1 MFPNR
6 TNQNP
11 TPTMNKRLFIIAII
25 LFTAL
30 PAARSQVIVEDVA
43 SIAQDAINQVVDL
56 GKYVEMVNN
65 QVQQINTM
73 TQELQQTV
81 AYVKA
86 FGDPSQL
93 LEITGV
99 NELMS
104 ELDLKGVAQT
114 LGEIRQ
120 TASGIQSLKNNATGL
135 YQSITD
141 FSFSGT
147 SVPRP
152 EQFYRPFA
160 ALENAADNYT
170 AVYDDVMQRRQTLKG
185 QMVSTLDR
193 LQSST
198 TDAETQKL
206 QGVVTAQAAQLH
218 ALDQEIANAASQA
231 VVQDISNRNDERKQ
245 QQARNEEI
253 AADRH
258 DAMKK
263 YGTLLVPDVNSDVR
277 FGRSAQ

>member
-1 MFPNR
+1 
-6 TNQNP
+6 
-11 TPTMNKRLFIIAII
+11 MNKRLIITATA
-25 LFTAL
+25 LFLML
-30 PAARSQVIVEDVA
+30 PAARAQLVVEDVL
-43 SIAQDAINQVVDL
+43 SIAQDAVNQVVDL
-56 GKYVEMVNN
+56 AKYVEMVNN

-104 ELDLKGVAQT
+104 EMDLSGVGQT

-120 TASGIQSLKNNATGL
+120 TASGIESLKNNATGL

-141 FSFSGT
+141 ISFSGIE
-147 SVPRP
+147 VPRVADI
-152 EQFYRPFA
+152 YKPFS
-160 ALENAADNYT
+160 ALENASSNYT
-170 AVYDDVMQRRQTLKG
+170 AVYDDVTQRRQALKG
-185 QMVSTLDR
+185 QMVGTIDR
-193 LQSST
+193 LQAST

-206 QGVVTAQAAQLH
+206 QGVVTAQAAQLQS
-218 ALDQEIANAASQA
+218 LDDEIANAASQA
-231 VVQDISNRNDERKQ
+231 VVQDISNRNDEAKQ

-253 AADRH
+253 AAERH
-258 DAMKK
+258 DALKK
-263 YGTLLVPDVNSDVR
+263 FGAMMVPDVNSDVR
-277 FGRSAQ
+277 FGRSGK

>member
-1 MFPNR
+1 
-6 TNQNP
+6 
-11 TPTMNKRLFIIAII
+11 MNKRLLVIATTF
-25 LFTAL
+25 LLAL
-30 PAARSQVIVEDVA
+30 PAARAQLVVEDVL
-43 SIAQDAINQVVDL
+43 SIAQDAVNQVVDL
-56 GKYVEMVNN
+56 AKYVEMVNN

-104 ELDLKGVAQT
+104 ELDLSGVGQT

-120 TASGIQSLKNNATGL
+120 TASGIQSLKDNATGL

-141 FSFSGT
+141 VSFSGIE
-147 SVPRP
+147 VPRVAD
-152 EQFYRPFA
+152 FYKPFS
-160 ALENAADNYT
+160 ALENASSNYT
-170 AVYDDVMQRRQTLKG
+170 TVYDDVTQRRQTLKG
-185 QMVSTLDR
+185 QMVGTIDR
-193 LQSST
+193 LQAST

-206 QGVVTAQAAQLH
+206 QGVVTAQAAQLQS
-218 ALDQEIANAASQA
+218 LDDEIANAASQA
-231 VVQDISNRNDERKQ
+231 VVQDISNRNNEAKQ

-253 AADRH
+253 AAERH
-258 DAMKK
+258 DALKK
-263 YGTLLVPDVNSDVR
+263 FGTMMVPDVNSDIR
-277 FGRSAQ
+277 FGRSNQ

>member
-1 MFPNR
+1 
-6 TNQNP
+6 
-11 TPTMNKRLFIIAII
+11 MNKRLIITATA
-25 LFTAL
+25 LFLML
-30 PAARSQVIVEDVA
+30 PAARAQLVVEDVL
-43 SIAQDAINQVVDL
+43 SIAQDAVNQVVDL
-56 GKYVEMVNN
+56 AKYVEMVNN

-104 ELDLKGVAQT
+104 EMDLSGVGQT

-120 TASGIQSLKNNATGL
+120 TASGIESLKNNATGL

-141 FSFSGT
+141 ISFSGIE
-147 SVPRP
+147 VPRVADI
-152 EQFYRPFA
+152 YKPFS
-160 ALENAADNYT
+160 ALENASSNYT
-170 AVYDDVMQRRQTLKG
+170 AVYDDVSQRRQALKG
-185 QMVSTLDR
+185 QMVGTIDR
-193 LQSST
+193 LQAST

-206 QGVVTAQAAQLH
+206 QGVVTAQAAQLQS
-218 ALDQEIANAASQA
+218 LDDEIANAASQA
-231 VVQDISNRNDERKQ
+231 VVQDISNRNDEAKQ

-253 AADRH
+253 AAERH
-258 DAMKK
+258 DALKK
-263 YGTLLVPDVNSDVR
+263 FGTMMVPDVNSDVR
-277 FGRSAQ
+277 FGRSGK

>member
-1 MFPNR
+1 MNNR
-6 TNQNP
+6 LLIVAIAFLLTLP
-11 TPTMNKRLFIIAII
+11 T
-25 LFTAL
+25 
-30 PAARSQVIVEDVA
+30 ARAQLIVEDIA
-43 SIAQDAINQVVDL
+43 SIAQDAVNQVVDL
-56 GKYVEMVNN
+56 AKYVEMVNN

-86 FGDPSQL
+86 FGDPAQL

-104 ELDLKGVAQT
+104 ELDSSGVGQT
-114 LGEIRQ
+114 LGVIRQ

-141 FSFSGT
+141 FSFSGIE
-147 SVPRP
+147 VPRVADI
-152 EQFYRPFA
+152 YKPFS
-160 ALENAADNYT
+160 ALENASANYT
-170 AVYDDVMQRRQTLKG
+170 AVYDDVTQRRQVLKG
-185 QMVSTLDR
+185 QMVGTIDR

-206 QGVVTAQAAQLH
+206 QGVVTAQAAQLQSI
-218 ALDQEIANAASQA
+218 DEEITNAASQA
-231 VVQDISNRNDERKQ
+231 IVQDISNRNNEQKQ
-245 QQARNEEI
+245 QQARSEAI

-263 YGTLLVPDVNSDVR
+263 YGTMLVPDVRSDLR
-277 FGRSAQ
+277 FGRSGK

>member
-1 MFPNR
+1 MH
-6 TNQNP
+6 
-11 TPTMNKRLFIIAII
+11 KRLLIIATA
-25 LFTAL
+25 LFLAL
-30 PAARSQVIVEDVA
+30 PAARAQLIVEDVL
-43 SIAQDAINQVVDL
+43 SIAQDAVNQVVDL
-56 GKYVEMVNN
+56 AKYVEMVNN

-86 FGDPSQL
+86 FGDPAQL

-99 NELMS
+99 KELMS
-104 ELDLKGVAQT
+104 ELDLSGVALT
-114 LGEIRQ
+114 LGELQQ

-141 FSFSGT
+141 LSFSGIE
-147 SVPRP
+147 VPRVP
-152 EQFYRPFA
+152 DIYKPFS
-160 ALENAADNYT
+160 ALENASANYT

-185 QMVSTLDR
+185 QMVGTIDR

-206 QGVVTAQAAQLH
+206 QGVVTAQAAQLQSI
-218 ALDQEIANAASQA
+218 DQEVADAASQA
-231 VVQDISNRNDERKQ
+231 VVQDISNRNNEQKQ
-245 QQARNEEI
+245 QQARNEQI

-263 YGTLLVPDVNSDVR
+263 YGTMLVPDVRSDVR
-277 FGRSAQ
+277 FGRSGK

>member
-1 MFPNR
+1 MFPTIANH
-6 TNQNP
+6 NP
-11 TPTMNKRLFIIAII
+11 TTAMNKRLLIIA
-25 LFTAL
+25 TAL
-30 PAARSQVIVEDVA
+30 FLSLPSARAQLVVEDVL
-43 SIAQDAINQVVDL
+43 SIAQDAVNQVVDL
-56 GKYVEMVNN
+56 AKYVEMVNN

-86 FGDPSQL
+86 FGDPAQL

-104 ELDLKGVAQT
+104 ELDLSGVGQT

-135 YQSITD
+135 YQEITD
-141 FSFSGT
+141 FSLSGIE
-147 SVPRP
+147 VPRVP
-152 EQFYRPFA
+152 DIYKPFS
-160 ALENAADNYT
+160 ALENASSNYT
-170 AVYDDVMQRRQTLKG
+170 AVYDDVTQRRQTLKG
-185 QMVSTLDR
+185 QMVGTIDR
-193 LQSST
+193 LQAST

-206 QGVVTAQAAQLH
+206 QGVVTAQAAQLQSI
-218 ALDQEIANAASQA
+218 DNEIANAASQA
-231 VVQDISNRNDERKQ
+231 VVQDISNRNNDQKQ
-245 QQARNEEI
+245 QQARDEAI

-263 YGTLLVPDVNSDVR
+263 YGTMLVPDVSAEVR
-277 FGRSAQ
+277 FGRSAK